1 VITISEKEVEESH
14 RREITE
20 DLKKK
25 DNKEI
30 KSTGLILS
38 GIGGIL
44 FLIEIMFILTYM
56 ADIILLLMIAG
67 IISLIGT
74 GIGVKKIKIGGIIIL
89 ISIPFSIITVALL
102 NQWVIPQIAGN
113 IASLL
118 LPTPFPNSVVL
129 IFGGILCLISSD
141 E

>member
-1 VITISEKEVEESH
+1 MITISEKEVEESH

-20 DLKKK
+20 DFKKK
-25 DNKEI
+25 DNKDI
-30 KSTGLILS
+30 KGVGLILS
-38 GIGGIL
+38 CIGGIL
-44 FLIEIMFILTYM
+44 FLIEILYIPANMP
-56 ADIILLLMIAG
+56 DIILLLMIAG

-102 NQWVIPQIAGN
+102 NQWGIPQIAGN
-113 IASLL
+113 IANLL
-118 LPTPFPNSVVL
+118 LPSPFPNSVVV

>member
-25 DNKEI
+25 DNKDI
-30 KSTGLILS
+30 KDVGLILS

-44 FLIEIMFILTYM
+44 FLIEIMFIQTYM

>member
-1 VITISEKEVEESH
+1 MIPISEKEVEEGH
-14 RREITE
+14 TRKTTE
-20 DLKKK
+20 DFKKK
-25 DNKEI
+25 DNKDI
-30 KSTGLILS
+30 KDVGLILS

-44 FLIEIMFILTYM
+44 FLIEILFIPPYM
-56 ADIILLLMIAG
+56 PDIILLLMIAG

-102 NQWVIPQIAGN
+102 NQWGIPQIATT
-113 IASLL
+113 ISSLL
-118 LPTPFPNSVVL
+118 LPSPFPTSVVV

>member
-1 VITISEKEVEESH
+1 MITISEKEVEESH

-25 DNKEI
+25 DNKDI
-30 KSTGLILS
+30 KDVGLILS

-44 FLIEIMFILTYM
+44 FLIEIMFIQTYM

>member
-1 VITISEKEVEESH
+1 MVPISEKEVEESH

-25 DNKEI
+25 DNKDI
-30 KSTGLILS
+30 KGIGLILS

-44 FLIEIMFILTYM
+44 FLIEIMFIPPYM

-118 LPTPFPNSVVL
+118 LPSPFPTSVVV

>member
-1 VITISEKEVEESH
+1 MITISEKEVEESH

-25 DNKEI
+25 DNKDI
-30 KSTGLILS
+30 KDVGLILS

-44 FLIEIMFILTYM
+44 FLIEIMYIPANM
-56 ADIILLLMIAG
+56 PDIILLLMIAG

-102 NQWVIPQIAGN
+102 NQWGIPQIAAT
-113 IASLL
+113 ISSLL
-118 LPTPFPNSVVL
+118 LPSPFPTSVVV

>member
-1 VITISEKEVEESH
+1 MITISEKEVEESH

-44 FLIEIMFILTYM
+44 FLIEIMFIQTYM

-74 GIGVKKIKIGGIIIL
+74 GIGVKKIKIGDIIIL

-102 NQWVIPQIAGN
+102 NQ
-113 IASLL
+113 
-118 LPTPFPNSVVL
+118 
-129 IFGGILCLISSD
+129 
-141 E
+141 

>member
-1 VITISEKEVEESH
+1 MIPISEKEVEEKH
-14 RREITE
+14 TRETTE
-20 DLKKK
+20 DFKKK

-44 FLIEIMFILTYM
+44 FLIETMLILTYR
-56 ADIILLLMIAG
+56 ADIILLLIIAG
-67 IISLIGT
+67 ITSLIGT
-74 GIGVKKIKIGGIIIL
+74 GIGVKKIKIGGVVIL

-102 NQWVIPQIAGN
+102 NQWGIPQIAGN

-118 LPTPFPNSVVL
+118 LPTPFPNSVVA
-129 IFGGILCLISSD
+129 IFGGILCLISSN

>member
-1 VITISEKEVEESH
+1 MITISEKEVEESH

-20 DLKKK
+20 DSKKK
-25 DNKEI
+25 DNKDI
-30 KSTGLILS
+30 KGVGLILS

-44 FLIEIMFILTYM
+44 FLIEIMYIPAYM
-56 ADIILLLMIAG
+56 ADIILLITITG

-102 NQWVIPQIAGN
+102 NQWGIPQISGN

-118 LPTPFPNSVVL
+118 LPTPFPNSVVV